1 MTKLKLNIDLVEQNI
16 KIVKYIVL
24 VFDPVLRREVELF
37 FDNKESMDSYV
48 LYLTNQKYKDIKIYR
63 VKYKIEQLTQ
73 QELSNE
79 LGQNSFDPFRL

>member
-1 MTKLKLNIDLVEQNI
+1 MTKLKLNIDLTDQNI

-79 LGQNSFDPFRL
+79 FGQNSFDPFRL

>member
-79 LGQNSFDPFRL
+79 SGQNSFDPFRL